1 MISHGQFLMFL
12 QILTCS
18 QSRERLTG
26 DRLRRDFVARGSGL
40 ELSSKGEPLGGWRGE
55 GQDGRTVWKT
65 DRRETGPLARRS
77 MSVSFPLL

>member
-1 MISHGQFLMFL
+1 M
-12 QILTCS
+12 
-18 QSRERLTG
+18 
-26 DRLRRDFVARGSGL
+26 ARGSGL